1 MEQDLENTKSQIE
14 NLVEEEREERC
25 SQNQVD
31 KIDKQI
37 RQIDKE
43 IDREFGRVRKRM
55 RDIFKPG
62 R

>member
-31 KIDKQI
+31 KIDK
-37 RQIDKE
+37 
-43 IDREFGRVRKRM
+43 
-55 RDIFKPG
+55 
-62 R
+62 